1 MNIAF
6 LTLLRITSLQ
16 ERSIYADLMREFVAQ
31 GHRVFIVNPAER
43 RFGEGTGFVE
53 KDGASILSVKTL
65 NLQKTSLVEKGLGIL
80 LLEQQYKHAIKKYMG
95 KEKLDLIL
103 YTTPPITI
111 ANVVSYLKKKNPQAI
126 SYLLL
131 KDIFPQNAVDMGLFS
146 QKGIIYK
153 FFRYKEKQLYQVSDY
168 IGCTSPANC
177 DFLRQYDPFIPANRI
192 EINPNS
198 IALSDLPPVDQDS
211 VRQKYGLPTDKPIF
225 IYGGNLG
232 RPQDIGYVIRCM
244 EDNADKDDRFFVIV
258 GTGTELPRLLKW
270 YEDRKP
276 GNVKVLRGL
285 PKKDYDQLVQAC
297 DVGLVFL
304 DHRFLLPNY
313 PSRLLSYMEYKM
325 PVICA
330 TDVHTDIGRIAEE
343 NGYGYWCE
351 SVNPGDFTA
360 LVDKMLA
367 SDIKEMGMKGHEF
380 LKNNYLVEHSY
391 KAIMKHV

>member
-1 MNIAF
+1 MNIVF

-16 ERSIYADLMREFVAQ
+16 ERSIYADLMREFVSQ

-43 RFGEGTGFVE
+43 RFKEGTSFVE

-65 NLQKTSLVEKGLGIL
+65 NIQKTSMIEKGLGIM

-95 KEKLDLIL
+95 EVKLDLIL

-111 ANVVSYLKKKNPQAI
+111 ANVVRYLKKKNPQAI

-146 QKGIIYK
+146 PKGIIYK
-153 FFRYKEKQLYQVSDY
+153 FFRHKEKQLYQVSDY

-177 DFLRQYDPFIPANRI
+177 DFLRQYDSFIPAGRI

-198 IALSDLPPVDQDS
+198 IALSDLPPVDKNS
-211 VRQKYGLPTDKPIF
+211 VRKKYGLPTDKPIF

-351 SVNPGDFTA
+351 SVRPGDFTV

-367 SDIKEMGMKGHEF
+367 SDIKEMGMKGHDY
-380 LKNNYLVEHSY
+380 LKNNYLVGHSY